1 MLIKATLKRRKDDT
15 MVTSKD
21 FNPEW
26 LDRTQLERE
35 EVSEKGQVLTNVPAH
50 LTGIMELATVH

>member
-1 MLIKATLKRRKDDT
+1 